1 MDQNTFDRLAKL
13 LGRGQTR
20 RAGIRALVAGLA
32 AGIGFGSAAMANPG
46 RRHEKLAC
54 RNANSECTSN
64 DQCCSQRCVPKPEG
78 GTGYRCA
85 KRHARKKNRDDRD
98 GNNPAPEICLP
109 PGSQCW
115 DANTSTVPIP
125 CCDGYF
131 CGLTKRNP
139 MDMCE
144 ECLAEYSYGC
154 LLNEA
159 NSGCCAGL
167 ECTFESDPTYGRCM
181 PPG

>member
-1 MDQNTFDRLAKL
+1 MDLERFDAA
-13 LGRGQTR
+13 TR
-20 RAGIRALVAGLA
+20 RLHRMMTRRSGVVALVAGALGLA
-32 AGIGFGSAAMANPG
+32 ATDAAAGPS

-139 MDMCE
+139 PDMCE

-154 LLNEA
+154 FLNEA